1 MNFLTLFSCKSPRF
15 PGMHA
20 RKFIEARACPVIV
33 SKSKGIRRK
42 PTKELTALYTRLP
55 ADAFLSCDAHRACPP
70 CGRTYPATSLQA
82 SCGCH
87 VDIPLICHPRAHH
100 THRWYREYDIRQDV
114 CHTVTRYARP

>member
-55 ADAFLSCDAHRACPP
+55 ADAICFAMSTGHVLPAVVHTRLRAYRLPD
-70 CGRTYPATSLQA
+70 
-82 SCGCH
+82 GCH
-87 VDIPLICHPRAHH
+87 VDIPTFLTAF
-100 THRWYREYDIRQDV
+100 Y
-114 CHTVTRYARP
+114 